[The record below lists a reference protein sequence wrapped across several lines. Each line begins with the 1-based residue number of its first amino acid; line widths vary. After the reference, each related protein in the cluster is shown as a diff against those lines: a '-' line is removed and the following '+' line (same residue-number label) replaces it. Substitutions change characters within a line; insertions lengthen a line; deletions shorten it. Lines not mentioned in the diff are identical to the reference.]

1 VLTCPRKKNKPCV
14 QSLTGI
20 IIETNTLWPGA
31 STPPDGLKTICPGTL
46 VKPVQLRLLVAVAL
60 SVTFAR
66 QVYAPFLFV
75 QSRCPTKL
83 IDDGRK
89 SRIGGIDT
97 AGGEV
102 GCGACVATGVGLG
115 VDVATGVSVTAGVT
129 GVTVAVGAEVG
140 KVVGFAWF
148 VCSVAAEPQEA
159 RAITAIARLQKTSTI
174 LFLFVFTIVENGRAS
189 GPRNLSC
196 RIVFLSIPSW

>member
-1 VLTCPRKKNKPCV
+1 MVWVLTCPRKKNRPCV
-14 QSLTGI
+14 QSLIGTI
-20 IIETNTLWPGA
+20 IDTSTLWPGA
-31 STPPDGLKTICPGTL
+31 STPPDGLNTIFPGTL
-46 VKPVQLRLLVAVAL
+46 VKPVQCKLLVAVAL

-97 AGGEV
+97 GGAVV
-102 GCGACVATGVGLG
+102 GCGVWVATGVGLG
-115 VDVATGVSVTAGVT
+115 VDIGVGVNVTT
-129 GVTVAVGAEVG
+129 GVTAVAVAVGAAVG
-140 KVVGFAWF
+140 TVVGVAWF
-148 VCSVAAEPQEA
+148 VCPVAAEPQEA

-174 LFLFVFTIVENGRAS
+174 LFLFVFPVDG
-189 GPRNLSC
+189 
-196 RIVFLSIPSW
+196 